1 MNKNIFFIFISILA
15 AGGVIEY
22 LVLMALSL
30 LIGFSVLSLFEYIY
44 RETVWGLRW
53 LRWSERPGEST
64 CERERLRYKRHT
76 EVLVRELIERKKKEK
91 EERMRKKQAQC
102 NRRNN

>member
-53 LRWSERPGEST
+53 LRWSERPSEST

-91 EERMRKKQAQC
+91 EEKMRKKQAQC

>member
-53 LRWSERPGEST
+53 LRWSEQPGEST

-91 EERMRKKQAQC
+91 EEKIRKKQAKC

>member
-30 LIGFSVLSLFEYIY
+30 LIGFSVLALFEYIY

-76 EVLVRELIERKKKEK
+76 EVLVRELIERKKKK
-91 EERMRKKQAQC
+91 
-102 NRRNN
+102 

>member
-91 EERMRKKQAQC
+91 EEKIRKKQAQC

>member
-76 EVLVRELIERKKKEK
+76 EVLVRELNERKKKEK
-91 EERMRKKQAQC
+91 EEKIRKKQAQC

>member
-1 MNKNIFFIFISILA
+1 MNKNIFFIFIAILA

-30 LIGFSVLSLFEYIY
+30 LIGFSVLALFEYIY

-53 LRWSERPGEST
+53 LRWSERPDEST

-76 EVLVRELIERKKKEK
+76 EVLVREVIERKKKEK
-91 EERMRKKQAQC
+91 EEKMRKKQAKC

>member
-91 EERMRKKQAQC
+91 EEKMRKKQAQC

>member
-91 EERMRKKQAQC
+91 EEKMRKKQAQC
-102 NRRNN
+102 NQRNN

>member
-91 EERMRKKQAQC
+91 EEKMKKKQAQC